1 MISPLLQ
8 VEIWHDRVNQL
19 LDRCRDGFLEGWLVE
34 RHGFALDGIHTLF
47 STSSP
52 TFKKFKMDKQNHITS
67 NIVYNINGKQR
78 LTQKT

>member
-8 VEIWHDRVNQL
+8 AEIWRDRVNQL
-19 LDRCRDGFLEGWLVE
+19 LDRCRDGFPEGLLVE

-52 TFKKFKMDKQNHITS
+52 TLRSLKWTNRITLPA
-67 NIVYNINGKQR
+67 IQHKWEAKINSKN
-78 LTQKT
+78 LN